1 MENKNLWFLK
11 GTKEFVMLMAFFAVV
26 MIVLGVASYSVTLVG
41 LHPTVGLLIVMLLGL
56 YGMAL
61 QNAYNEEQRKIA
73 RLNKE

>member
-1 MENKNLWFLK
+1 MQNNNSWFFK
-11 GTKEFVMLMAFFAVV
+11 GTKEFVMLMVFFSVIMVV
-26 MIVLGVASYSVTLVG
+26 LTVASYSVTLIG

-61 QNAYNEEQRKIA
+61 QNSYNEEQRKIA